1 MRNDKKNGFPV
12 KLGMTK
18 RDKGMRFHLSFP
30 NVSIGNPESSKRNGF
45 PVKLGMTER
54 EWIPDQVGDD
64 RERWSGM
71 TEKMEMKKR
80 VQRLLK
86 KIR

>member
-1 MRNDKKNGFPV
+1 
-12 KLGMTK
+12 MTK

-64 RERWSGM
+64 RENGD
-71 TEKMEMKKR
+71 EKKSAEITKKDKMIEGYGYNKR
-80 VQRLLK
+80 TLR
-86 KIR
+86 